1 MVGSII
7 GHEAIVRELRTLA
20 ATPEPPHALLFAG
33 PDRVGR
39 ALLART
45 YAMLLN
51 CDFGSGGPRAD
62 ERPPDML
69 PCGECRP
76 CRLITEGVH
85 PDVLTLEP
93 GDVLCK
99 PREGESHAKHPDSRD
114 IRICQVRGLIE
125 LVARFP
131 FEARY
136 RAVIIDPAERMNRE
150 AANTLLKTL
159 EEPPGHTV
167 IALISSAPELIPET
181 IVSRCRRIDVTTV
194 DRATIEAGLTACDVP
209 PALAREASEAA
220 RGRPGVAI
228 SFAEQP
234 DLMGDRARLAERCA
248 TVAEANVRERFRYA
262 GELAD
267 RWRQDRASVTRELEA
282 WDTYWEGQLA
292 AAAAQGNEAA
302 ARGALGG
309 LRAVRLAGEDLLA
322 QVVPRLA
329 LEYMLLSFP
338 RGTLAAGS
346 QETPHEIYV

>member
-7 GHEAIVRELRTLA
+7 GHEAIIRELRTLA
-20 ATPEPPHALLFAG
+20 ATVEPPHALLFAG

-39 ALLART
+39 GLLART

-51 CDFGSGGPRAD
+51 CDFASSGPRAGD
-62 ERPPDML
+62 LSAGAL

-76 CRLITEGVH
+76 CRLIAEGAH

-93 GDVLCK
+93 GDVLCR
-99 PREGESHAKHPDSRD
+99 PRDGESHAKHPDSRD

-167 IALISSAPELIPET
+167 FALISSAPELIPET

-194 DRATIEAGLTACDVP
+194 DRATIEAGLTARGVAP
-209 PALAREASEAA
+209 GLAQEAAEAA

-228 SFAEQP
+228 TFAEQP
-234 DLMGDRARLAERCA
+234 DLMGDRGRLAERCA
-248 TVAEANVRERFRYA
+248 TVAAANVRERFRYA

-267 RWRQDRASVTRELEA
+267 RWRQDRSSVTRELDA
-282 WDTYWEGQLA
+282 WDSYWEGQLA
-292 AAAAQGNEAA
+292 AAAADGNEAA
-302 ARGALGG
+302 ARGALDG
-309 LRAVRLAGEDLLA
+309 LRAVRLAGDDLLA

-338 RGTLAAGS
+338 RGTLAAGPS
-346 QETPHEIYV
+346 APDKVYV